1 VGKIVSD
8 RNRLTIVH
16 PELIKEWHP
25 IKNLPLLPDEVSYGV
40 AKKVWWQCS
49 NKKCGYEWTASLNLR
64 SKGRGCPKCYLPS
77 KIEMLL
83 LSELEYVFGK
93 DNVIHQYPCLKYK
106 IDIKL
111 KKHPIAIEFDGHYH
125 IGKDE
130 NDKKRRERI
139 QKENLILYVI
149 RDNYLN
155 LLSEKDI
162 KYINKERIVKEDIDN
177 LLKLILTTYNGFN
190 INELKNLNDY
200 FNNKSFNN
208 LDQYYKYVF
217 R

>member
-1 VGKIVSD
+1 
-8 RNRLTIVH
+8 
-16 PELIKEWHP
+16 
-25 IKNLPLLPDEVSYGV
+25 
-40 AKKVWWQCS
+40 
-49 NKKCGYEWTASLNLR
+49 
-64 SKGRGCPKCYLPS
+64 
-77 KIEMLL
+77 MLL

-111 KKHPIAIEFDGHYH
+111 KNHPIAIEFDGHYH

-162 KYINKERIVKEDIDN
+162 KSINKERIVKEDIDN